1 MVSKQIF
8 TLDVFNLASGNTVGN
23 PGVIYDQAMSFNT
36 TLNKCAGLL
45 SFI

>member
-8 TLDVFNLASGNTVGN
+8 TLDVFNLASGNA
-23 PGVIYDQAMSFNT
+23 VIYDQAMSFNT